1 ELRGLGCEVIRLL
14 NTPDGQRS
22 SNIASCSGKP
32 GWPYSWNKATSAP
45 VAAASVITSDATGS
59 FSNQRGQD
67 GVPILPLVGTVTME
81 RNLLESRLI
90 PTYYLPA
97 NRGGMIEQKK
107 TLGWK
112 KIEGQLEVDN
122 AREETTQAKAAGQE
136 AGNVFGQKK

>member
-97 NRGGMIEQKK
+97 NRGGMIEQVK
-107 TLGWK
+107 TLVWNTIDGQREWNIPK
-112 KIEGQLEVDN
+112 KKKRL
-122 AREETTQAKAAGQE
+122 AKETAQ
-136 AGNVFGQKK
+136 